1 MNCSG
6 GLMERL
12 VRMDCSGGLMD
23 RMDCSGA
30 AQIGMVDLAAF
41 GTVLNQHTG
50 SFP

>member
-1 MNCSG
+1 MDCSG

-12 VRMDCSGGLMD
+12 ARMDS
-23 RMDCSGA
+23 SGA